1 MSNMYYRK
9 RYTCDQDCTWGGC
22 PGHELVLGVHNTSDT
37 LSVSVDGEIKT
48 VFGDNQF
55 CALMDLAEQKP
66 ERLIP
71 SRKINLTNTL
81 LSGDARS
88 RQAKISIL

>member
-37 LSVSVDGEIKT
+37 LSVRVDGEIKA

-66 ERLIP
+66 EDSFHP
-71 SRKINLTNTL
+71 
-81 LSGDARS
+81 
-88 RQAKISIL
+88 AK